1 MLLSQ
6 AHMKKR
12 GGRSI
17 EKSDNEGERERER
30 EEGGGGDNEPESCE
44 RERVLTVSH
53 GCKIYTPSKA

>member
-6 AHMKKR
+6 AHMQKR

-30 EEGGGGDNEPESCE
+30 EEEGGGG
-44 RERVLTVSH
+44 
-53 GCKIYTPSKA
+53 